1 MLIFKTHFL
10 RIIINNTTMRLFV
23 ITLAALLGMAT
34 HMKAQSFTQ
43 HIQQHTKDT
52 GTVTVVQS
60 KDIDELV
67 NSADVSGH
75 KQVNPAK
82 TANPSSPSKQTSP
95 SATTTT
101 HPNSHSNHAAANNEH
116 KHGNDAGANNKKE
129 EHSARENNNS
139 TASGKQETETD
150 IPTVDMRKKIPLRSY
165 KVNGYRVQVFAGG
178 NSRND
183 RVKAQK
189 AGSDVKM
196 AYPDIPVYVHF
207 YSPRWICR
215 MGNFRTYEEASAVL
229 KGVKKLGYKQAC
241 IVSGKITVAY

>member
-1 MLIFKTHFL
+1 M
-10 RIIINNTTMRLFV
+10 
-23 ITLAALLGMAT
+23 
-34 HMKAQSFTQ
+34 
-43 HIQQHTKDT
+43 
-52 GTVTVVQS
+52 
-60 KDIDELV
+60 
-67 NSADVSGH
+67 
-75 KQVNPAK
+75 NPAK

-95 SATTTT
+95 SATTPT
-101 HPNSHSNHAAANNEH
+101 HHNSHSSHAAANNEH
-116 KHGNDAGANNKKE
+116 KHGNDAAANNKKE

-215 MGNFRTYEEASAVL
+215 MGNFRTYEEASAVF

>member
-1 MLIFKTHFL
+1 
-10 RIIINNTTMRLFV
+10 MRLFV

-95 SATTTT
+95 SAATTT
-101 HPNSHSNHAAANNEH
+101 HPNSHSNHAATNNEH
-116 KHGNDAGANNKKE
+116 KHGNEAAANNKKE

-139 TASGKQETETD
+139 TASGKQEAETD

-196 AYPDIPVYVHF
+196 AYPDPVYVHF

-215 MGNFRTYEEASAVL
+215 MGNFRTYEEARAVL

>member
-1 MLIFKTHFL
+1 
-10 RIIINNTTMRLFV
+10 MRLFV

-95 SATTTT
+95 SATTT
-101 HPNSHSNHAAANNEH
+101 HPNSHSNHAA
-116 KHGNDAGANNKKE
+116 ANNKKE

-196 AYPDIPVYVHF
+196 AYPEIPVYVHF

-215 MGNFRTYEEASAVL
+215 MGNFRTYEEARAVL

>member
-1 MLIFKTHFL
+1 
-10 RIIINNTTMRLFV
+10 MRLFV

-95 SATTTT
+95 SAATTN
-101 HPNSHSNHAAANNEH
+101 HPDSHSNHAAANNEH
-116 KHGNDAGANNKKE
+116 KHGNDAAANNKKE

-139 TASGKQETETD
+139 TASGKQEAEAD

-178 NSRND
+178 NTRND
-183 RVKAQK
+183 KIKAQN
-189 AGSDVKM
+189 AGNAVKQ
-196 AYPDIPVYVHF
+196 AFPSQPVYVHF

-215 MGNFRTYEEASAVL
+215 MGNYRTYEEASAILHQVR
-229 KGVKKLGYKQAC
+229 KMGYKQAC

>member
-1 MLIFKTHFL
+1 M
-10 RIIINNTTMRLFV
+10 
-23 ITLAALLGMAT
+23 ITITIDGT
-34 HMKAQSFTQ
+34 W
-43 HIQQHTKDT
+43 T
-52 GTVTVVQS
+52 GDGEAVAFIG
-60 KDIDELV
+60 IDEGREVFAGL
-67 NSADVSGH
+67 AF
-75 KQVNPAK
+75 
-82 TANPSSPSKQTSP
+82 
-95 SATTTT
+95 
-101 HPNSHSNHAAANNEH
+101 
-116 KHGNDAGANNKKE
+116 DAGFYHREVGDAVAAFQFSAFFTDEVGALAEKE
-129 EHSARENNNS
+129 RAAEESSFWNNNS
-139 TASGKQETETD
+139 AASGKQETETD

-215 MGNFRTYEEASAVL
+215 MGNFRTYEEASAIL